1 MPPACGLSFTA
12 SKFCGN
18 ILGSHC
24 SIIHLLDYEI
34 KKNVV
39 VDILISTSF
48 YEKLIIYPY
57 LCLFDKLRSSML

>member
-1 MPPACGLSFTA
+1 MPPACGLSLTA
-12 SKFCGN
+12 SKICGN

-24 SIIHLLDYEI
+24 SIMHYEI

>member
-1 MPPACGLSFTA
+1 MPPACGLSSTT

-24 SIIHLLDYEI
+24 SKIHLLDYEI

-48 YEKLIIYPY
+48 YEKIDY
-57 LCLFDKLRSSML
+57 LSVFVSV